1 MGGLPT
7 WHGRRRIDS
16 NGSNGPTTPS
26 RSYRA
31 AGSLRQGPHR
41 GAIIADPGGPILFHG
56 PTRHLFRG
64 VALTVVVSG
73 VGVWGSRRAR
83 VEEMPVPAR
92 ETHLAGAYVGP
103 LGGSGRGTRTRV
115 NDEWFSAQ
123 VSRGAGAG

>member
-16 NGSNGPTTPS
+16 NGLRVQRSNHAFAILS
-26 RSYRA
+26 R
-31 AGSLRQGPHR
+31 GSLRHGPHR

-73 VGVWGSRRAR
+73 VWGSRRAR
-83 VEEMPVPAR
+83 VEEMPVLAR